1 MENAYSSLDQS
12 RSFLQHNPLA
22 RLLTAGLLLPCLTL
36 WGPGL
41 QANPS
46 GGAVALGDVTIGTGA
61 GGQLDITQGS
71 DRAII
76 HWDDFSIDAGQTTRF
91 IQPGTSSIA
100 LNRVTGGNPTAIFG
114 ALQGN
119 GHVFV
124 INPNG
129 ILVGAGGTI
138 DVHGLALSTLDV
150 SNGEFLAGGEL
161 LFQGGTQTGV
171 TNMGRINA
179 IGGDVF
185 LIGKTVSNSG
195 SISARDGTVGLAA
208 GEEVLLTAANG
219 PEGERL
225 FVRAGGAGVSG
236 TGIFNDGTIEGA
248 AVELKAHGN
257 VYAMAINNKGSIR
270 AIGTD
275 TSGGR
280 VFLQGAGG
288 RVSNS
293 GLISSRSGDPNKA
306 ASLLIQAAYAKVDGE
321 LIAANA
327 AGIGG
332 NITVEGTETV
342 EVGSNARIDASGS
355 AGGGSVRIGGGFQG
369 RDVSMANAKN
379 TTVAEG
385 SLIIADA
392 TESGDAGTVIVWADQ
407 DTVYEG
413 EISAQAAGVGNG
425 GFVEV
430 SGKENLTF
438 DGVVSTLSVSG
449 RNGTLLL
456 DPTNLTVSTAAAS
469 ANNVNVTSLTT
480 AVGSNNVVISTDPAG
495 VQDGNITVSN
505 DVLYTSTNSLTFL
518 AHGDA
523 IFNASVQNAGAG
535 AVNIVAGWNG
545 TTGFTAT
552 SPFGLQNGAG
562 FNLATI
568 LAAPASFGNAKPN
581 GGNGSVRIDSSV
593 GSTAAIVAVASRGGT
608 TTVLGHGLTLQ
619 SGSATGIDAT
629 QLGFRPTDNTQVT
642 GAIDIYLKAGGLSIL
657 GGTTDDFAQ
666 IGHGGTGSFASAGV
680 NAPITVSFV
689 EAGDVNLVTSTSSN
703 NHAQIGHGGRSQ
715 ISTVAGAI
723 TIRGIGGV
731 AGASNL
737 TLSSRGQLAYAQIGH
752 GGGRTAANNT
762 GDPVGSALNSN
773 ISLNIIG
780 AISLSGR
787 PDVASGQ
794 SYAQIGHGG
803 HDTENFS
810 TSGSISINT
819 AANTGTG
826 DILLTG
832 GGGGNHYAM
841 IGHGGS
847 DADETIL
854 SPRTGDITIGR
865 ARDIIMQGAVGT
877 SGGDAFV
884 QIGHGGDD
892 SGGAANGNIR
902 INASGAVSLTGGVAT
917 GGDAYAQIGHGGHS
931 TRNPGAQGLST
942 DVLQVNAASISL
954 TAGTGVRNYAQIG
967 HGGGITTPAV
977 GGALA
982 GEIIVSATSGN
993 ITLTGGAGATPPDG
1007 ITLYAMIG
1015 HGSGDNTAGGTR
1027 QGGVQIFANGTLHVT
1042 NGTGQTNA
1050 FVYHQTTNT
1059 GGLGGT
1065 GNYLGGNGF
1074 QLVGLGG
1081 VAITDASLS
1090 FLDTMIEGNIGNG
1103 PIFVAL
1109 SNNLDLTLDGPAAL
1123 ANDTFNRTVAIGGNV
1138 NVQSSIQNNGTGNI
1152 SLLAGYS
1159 GAGTVGGSTTFSTL
1173 TNVVTITGSLAIDFT
1188 SPTPIF
1194 GLNSRIITIG
1204 STTQT
1209 VGVALGS
1216 RGGIT
1221 AIGGSGVALQAST
1234 GTANAYSQI
1243 GYRPTSTTAVAG
1255 AITVGTRTG
1264 GLVMNSGAAAGAFT
1278 TVGHGGTG
1286 LSNAAIDAPITI
1298 SFAEAGVLD
1307 LNAGTGAGSFAQ
1319 IGHGLSGGTL
1329 TKGGA
1334 ITITNFGV
1342 ATMDGGGTGG
1352 TGSFGQI
1359 GHGGIGN
1366 SGNLSGSVTL
1376 TGNAT
1381 SGSLAVRAGTASQ
1394 SFAQIGHGGGSG
1406 TKSGIISISNFTAAS
1421 LAGGGVGGTG
1431 SFAQIGHGGV
1441 GNSGNL
1447 SGAVT
1452 LSGNSTGSLLTVRA
1466 GAADQTF
1473 AQIGH
1478 GGGTASATK
1487 SGIISVSNFSTA
1499 TLDGGTGGTGAFAQ
1513 IGHGGISNSGDLS
1526 DAITLTGN
1534 ATSSSLAVRAGT
1546 ATQSYAQIGHGG
1558 FGGSGNKLGVIS
1570 VTSAGSVNLS
1580 GGGTGGDASAQ
1591 IGHGGSSSGT
1601 INGST
1606 TVSGTSVTIQTGS
1619 GANSYALIG
1628 AGGGVN
1634 IDGVT
1639 TISSTS
1645 VTATSGGVTVNA
1657 TGAGGNGYAQI
1668 GAGGLGGSG
1677 SITGTTTVL
1686 SSGAILVQ
1694 AGSVGNASARI
1705 GSGGSGRDG
1714 TRIDTGVD
1722 VTGFSVTVAG
1732 GSGASASAQIGSG
1745 GGATS
1750 GANAVVGTTITGNV
1764 LVRATT
1770 GNVSLTGG
1778 SGPSAFAQIGHGGNN
1793 STGTNLGGD
1802 ILVRSAAGSVAI
1814 DATAP
1819 GGTQGYAQIGHGGF
1833 NADFTSGIA
1842 GSVTVDASSNVTLQ
1856 GGSAAEKFAQIG
1868 HGGINSDAAM
1878 QGNITVSANSGN
1890 VGVTGGTLAT
1900 TYAQIGHGSGTGTRQ
1915 GGVQIFASGTL
1926 TATNGTGQTNAFLYH
1941 QTGSAGGLG
1950 GTGNYLGGNG
1960 FQLVGRGGVTIA
1972 NSSLAFLDTMIESN
1986 LVPGPVFV
1994 ALSNDLDLTIDGPV
2008 AFVNDSFNRTIAIGG
2023 DINVFSSIQNFG
2035 LGDITLVAGYSGAG
2049 PVSGSSA
2056 FNGTTN
2062 LATITGSLAINFAS
2076 PTPAFGLDTG
2086 ILTLGRTA
2094 QTTRTTVGVRQGN
2107 NLFAGHRIALVGGST
2122 ADASSQLGFR
2132 DQLGTYLSG
2141 PTDLSAGL
2149 TETTSAINAYV
2160 RSGGLSL
2167 ASGSAAR
2174 AYTQIGHGGFG
2185 ANDNAQSN
2193 AARTLINITFVNP
2206 GDVELLAGAATQS
2219 YAQIG
2224 HGAISTTA
2232 VRDRRGDI
2240 SLTGFDDLLVRSGAG
2255 SQSFAMIGHGGAE
2268 ATSGALSGD
2277 IDVHGLSGSVT
2288 LDTSVSSG
2296 TSAYA
2301 QIGHG
2306 GFLTSASSGVIDG
2319 NICVVT
2325 GTTLSLGASGGAGS
2339 YSQIGHGGVNRQGNF
2354 SGDVVVTTGIAGAG
2368 AVSLAGG
2375 TASNAYAQIGHGGIN
2390 ANGLLSGD
2398 IYVVADRTGM
2408 SGADI
2413 SITGG
2418 SLTSTYGM
2426 IGHGDSEGVTSRG
2439 RREGGIHLFA
2449 AGDFTVTNGSSGP
2462 NTNYYHQT
2470 GNTGGL
2476 AANYDGGDGFQVV
2489 VNGTTSVASS
2499 AEDDVNFFIA
2509 DSLGSGPVFIQ
2520 RSDDFNVLIDDQD
2533 RFVDTSSDFF
2543 IVTGGSI
2550 TLLRSYQ
2557 NSGTGRVILVAGWDG
2572 GGTLSPGTVSYAAL
2586 GGGGFNYCLPSITA
2600 GRRDVDFTNGASFG
2614 NEIDGGDALF
2624 GTVTIGSADQNN
2636 PVVVGSRGGD
2646 TVILGYGLT
2655 VAAGDSVGAY
2665 SQIGFRPNAS
2675 GAVASDINI
2684 RLKQGGLTLAGG
2696 TAGGTAAFAQIGHG
2710 GATTSATGIL
2720 EGDITIDFS
2729 NPGALQ
2735 LSGGANPFAYA
2746 QIGHGG
2752 GNARGSEFRGDIS
2765 IRGASDVGLIAGTL
2779 TATYAQIGHG
2789 GYSTDVNQSGKIEV
2803 FSLGEINLSATPPA
2817 SPATAFSAYA
2827 LIGHG
2832 DDVRGTIAV
2841 FAGTGTRAGNV
2852 QVGAG
2857 TNLTLTSSSIGHGS
2871 AATGSVAGTTEVAVS
2886 QNAPSDPSGGNLI
2899 ADAHSELSSGSASG
2913 DALQFY
2919 LPQRSNNLIAAGAT
2933 LNGESFLGAG
2943 VDPTDVLREDE
2954 FTLSIIGPGGPV
2966 VPTAAQLAGTFG
2978 AGAAPINAAR
2988 FAFNHDTVQLRASS
3002 TRPLSTIGRFNND
3015 RTINEDRRDD
3025 EADYTGFEP
3034 VRFFYEGF
3042 DQYDWSGASSY
3053 KGGMVPAP

>member
-46 GGAVALGDVTIGTGA
+46 GGAVVLGDVTIGTGA

-219 PEGERL
+219 PEAERL

-469 ANNVNVTSLTT
+469 ANNVNATSLTT

-495 VQDGNITVSN
+495 TQDGNITVSN

-523 IFNASVQNAGAG
+523 IFNASVQNAGTG

-545 TTGFTAT
+545 TTGFAAA

-689 EAGDVNLVTSTSSN
+689 ETGDVNLVTSTSSN

-752 GGGRTAANNT
+752 GG
-762 GDPVGSALNSN
+762 
-773 ISLNIIG
+773 
-780 AISLSGR
+780 
-787 PDVASGQ
+787 
-794 SYAQIGHGG
+794 
-803 HDTENFS
+803 
-810 TSGSISINT
+810 
-819 AANTGTG
+819 
-826 DILLTG
+826 
-832 GGGGNHYAM
+832 
-841 IGHGGS
+841 
-847 DADETIL
+847 
-854 SPRTGDITIGR
+854 
-865 ARDIIMQGAVGT
+865 
-877 SGGDAFV
+877 
-884 QIGHGGDD
+884 
-892 SGGAANGNIR
+892 
-902 INASGAVSLTGGVAT
+902 
-917 GGDAYAQIGHGGHS
+917 
-931 TRNPGAQGLST
+931 
-942 DVLQVNAASISL
+942 
-954 TAGTGVRNYAQIG
+954 
-967 HGGGITTPAV
+967 
-977 GGALA
+977 
-982 GEIIVSATSGN
+982 
-993 ITLTGGAGATPPDG
+993 
-1007 ITLYAMIG
+1007 
-1015 HGSGDNTAGGTR
+1015 
-1027 QGGVQIFANGTLHVT
+1027 
-1042 NGTGQTNA
+1042 
-1050 FVYHQTTNT
+1050 
-1059 GGLGGT
+1059 
-1065 GNYLGGNGF
+1065 
-1074 QLVGLGG
+1074 
-1081 VAITDASLS
+1081 
-1090 FLDTMIEGNIGNG
+1090 
-1103 PIFVAL
+1103 
-1109 SNNLDLTLDGPAAL
+1109 
-1123 ANDTFNRTVAIGGNV
+1123 
-1138 NVQSSIQNNGTGNI
+1138 
-1152 SLLAGYS
+1152 
-1159 GAGTVGGSTTFSTL
+1159 
-1173 TNVVTITGSLAIDFT
+1173 
-1188 SPTPIF
+1188 
-1194 GLNSRIITIG
+1194 
-1204 STTQT
+1204 
-1209 VGVALGS
+1209 
-1216 RGGIT
+1216 
-1221 AIGGSGVALQAST
+1221 
-1234 GTANAYSQI
+1234 
-1243 GYRPTSTTAVAG
+1243 
-1255 AITVGTRTG
+1255 
-1264 GLVMNSGAAAGAFT
+1264 
-1278 TVGHGGTG
+1278 
-1286 LSNAAIDAPITI
+1286 
-1298 SFAEAGVLD
+1298 
-1307 LNAGTGAGSFAQ
+1307 
-1319 IGHGLSGGTL
+1319 
-1329 TKGGA
+1329 
-1334 ITITNFGV
+1334 
-1342 ATMDGGGTGG
+1342 
-1352 TGSFGQI
+1352 
-1359 GHGGIGN
+1359 
-1366 SGNLSGSVTL
+1366 
-1376 TGNAT
+1376 
-1381 SGSLAVRAGTASQ
+1381 
-1394 SFAQIGHGGGSG
+1394 
-1406 TKSGIISISNFTAAS
+1406 
-1421 LAGGGVGGTG
+1421 
-1431 SFAQIGHGGV
+1431 
-1441 GNSGNL
+1441 
-1447 SGAVT
+1447 
-1452 LSGNSTGSLLTVRA
+1452 
-1466 GAADQTF
+1466 
-1473 AQIGH
+1473 
-1478 GGGTASATK
+1478 
-1487 SGIISVSNFSTA
+1487 
-1499 TLDGGTGGTGAFAQ
+1499 
-1513 IGHGGISNSGDLS
+1513 
-1526 DAITLTGN
+1526 
-1534 ATSSSLAVRAGT
+1534 
-1546 ATQSYAQIGHGG
+1546 
-1558 FGGSGNKLGVIS
+1558 
-1570 VTSAGSVNLS
+1570 
-1580 GGGTGGDASAQ
+1580 
-1591 IGHGGSSSGT
+1591 
-1601 INGST
+1601 
-1606 TVSGTSVTIQTGS
+1606 
-1619 GANSYALIG
+1619 
-1628 AGGGVN
+1628 
-1634 IDGVT
+1634 
-1639 TISSTS
+1639 
-1645 VTATSGGVTVNA
+1645 
-1657 TGAGGNGYAQI
+1657 
-1668 GAGGLGGSG
+1668 
-1677 SITGTTTVL
+1677 
-1686 SSGAILVQ
+1686 
-1694 AGSVGNASARI
+1694 
-1705 GSGGSGRDG
+1705 
-1714 TRIDTGVD
+1714 
-1722 VTGFSVTVAG
+1722 
-1732 GSGASASAQIGSG
+1732 
-1745 GGATS
+1745 
-1750 GANAVVGTTITGNV
+1750 
-1764 LVRATT
+1764 
-1770 GNVSLTGG
+1770 
-1778 SGPSAFAQIGHGGNN
+1778 
-1793 STGTNLGGD
+1793 
-1802 ILVRSAAGSVAI
+1802 
-1814 DATAP
+1814 
-1819 GGTQGYAQIGHGGF
+1819 
-1833 NADFTSGIA
+1833 
-1842 GSVTVDASSNVTLQ
+1842 
-1856 GGSAAEKFAQIG
+1856 
-1868 HGGINSDAAM
+1868 
-1878 QGNITVSANSGN
+1878 
-1890 VGVTGGTLAT
+1890 
-1900 TYAQIGHGSGTGTRQ
+1900 
-1915 GGVQIFASGTL
+1915 
-1926 TATNGTGQTNAFLYH
+1926 
-1941 QTGSAGGLG
+1941 
-1950 GTGNYLGGNG
+1950 
-1960 FQLVGRGGVTIA
+1960 
-1972 NSSLAFLDTMIESN
+1972 
-1986 LVPGPVFV
+1986 
-1994 ALSNDLDLTIDGPV
+1994 
-2008 AFVNDSFNRTIAIGG
+2008 
-2023 DINVFSSIQNFG
+2023 
-2035 LGDITLVAGYSGAG
+2035 
-2049 PVSGSSA
+2049 
-2056 FNGTTN
+2056 
-2062 LATITGSLAINFAS
+2062 
-2076 PTPAFGLDTG
+2076 
-2086 ILTLGRTA
+2086 
-2094 QTTRTTVGVRQGN
+2094 
-2107 NLFAGHRIALVGGST
+2107 
-2122 ADASSQLGFR
+2122 
-2132 DQLGTYLSG
+2132 
-2141 PTDLSAGL
+2141 
-2149 TETTSAINAYV
+2149 
-2160 RSGGLSL
+2160 
-2167 ASGSAAR
+2167 
-2174 AYTQIGHGGFG
+2174 
-2185 ANDNAQSN
+2185 
-2193 AARTLINITFVNP
+2193 
-2206 GDVELLAGAATQS
+2206 
-2219 YAQIG
+2219 
-2224 HGAISTTA
+2224 
-2232 VRDRRGDI
+2232 
-2240 SLTGFDDLLVRSGAG
+2240 
-2255 SQSFAMIGHGGAE
+2255 
-2268 ATSGALSGD
+2268 
-2277 IDVHGLSGSVT
+2277 
-2288 LDTSVSSG
+2288 
-2296 TSAYA
+2296 
-2301 QIGHG
+2301 
-2306 GFLTSASSGVIDG
+2306 FLTSASSGVIDG
-2319 NICVVT
+2319 NVCVVT

-2408 SGADI
+2408 SGGDI

-2449 AGDFTVTNGSSGP
+2449 AGDFTVTNGSGGP

-2857 TNLTLTSSSIGHGS
+2857 TNLTLTSASIGHGS